1 LKNVAWILCVCTLL
15 ASGLAEGAPPT
26 GPSNNGRVLYKWVD
40 SDGVTH
46 YGDRVPPEYA
56 SQEQH
61 ILNSR
66 GYEIDHR
73 DAQKTAQQLA
83 ADERKKLETEQSQ
96 TRDKNLLS
104 TYASVQEIE
113 RLRDQRVQLVADQ
126 IKVTNQFLET
136 LNGRMKKMRADA
148 GSDGRGPGT
157 AHHGYAHAAAEPAT
171 EARRRILD
179 EHSIRER
186 HRSLQ
191 RVEAHSMTPKT
202 RVLLG
207 VTGGIAAYKS
217 PDLVRRLIE
226 RGADVQVVMTSAA
239 QRFVSPMTFQPYPA
253 ARPAAICGTTRRK
266 PPWATSSWRAGRRSC

>member
-1 LKNVAWILCVCTLL
+1 MKNVAWILCVCALL
-15 ASGLAEGAPPT
+15 ALKVAEGAPP

-136 LNGRMKKMRADA
+136 LNGRMKKMRADTQRYRPY
-148 GSDGRGPGT
+148 SDDPK
-157 AHHGYAHAAAEPAT
+157 APPMPDQLAE
-171 EARRRILD
+171 
-179 EHSIRER
+179 
-186 HRSLQ
+186 
-191 RVEAHSMTPKT
+191 
-202 RVLLG
+202 
-207 VTGGIAAYKS
+207 
-217 PDLVRRLIE
+217 DLVRLTTDMRTQQQNLQQKRAEESSMSIQFE
-226 RGADVQVVMTSAA
+226 SDID
-239 QRFVSPMTFQPYPA
+239 RFKELKHIQ
-253 ARPAAICGTTRRK
+253 
-266 PPWATSSWRAGRRSC
+266 